1 MSWTPGQRLEIAN
14 PTRSWSPRRLP
25 AADDGEAVA
34 SRAAEV
40 VCSRRLQPSV
50 QATYLTVIWRG
61 ETGTAC
67 SASVAVALPLEPF
80 HRSARRRIRPCPRCA
95 PCAAG
100 VRPRSGRRP
109 WRHRRGVRADRHE
122 AAPRRRSRG
131 PPQASRSGRARGRR
145 RGSRRRKREEPNMIA
160 QWLPRSVP
168 GSPLSCTTSRPITSA
183 WWRCRQAR
191 PACSPSQASRQAQPR
206 SWLFRLWRPRSSVF
220 LTCPPS
226 SYSRPSSPGG
236 RSGSAGDSCRRRST
250 TSGSSPVP
258 GDEVRAPRPGHNRVT
273 AC

>member
-80 HRSARRRIRPCPRCA
+80 HRSARRRIRPCL
-95 PCAAG
+95 
-100 VRPRSGRRP
+100 VV
-109 WRHRRGVRADRHE
+109 HRAR
-122 AAPRRRSRG
+122 
-131 PPQASRSGRARGRR
+131 QAYGRAPDAGPGGTGAECGQIATKRLGAGGLEGRR
-145 RGSRRRKREEPNMIA
+145 RRVGAGEREDGGADRGGESGKSR
-160 QWLPRSVP
+160 
-168 GSPLSCTTSRPITSA
+168 T
-183 WWRCRQAR
+183 
-191 PACSPSQASRQAQPR
+191 
-206 SWLFRLWRPRSSVF
+206 
-220 LTCPPS
+220 
-226 SYSRPSSPGG
+226 
-236 RSGSAGDSCRRRST
+236 
-250 TSGSSPVP
+250 
-258 GDEVRAPRPGHNRVT
+258 
-273 AC
+273 